1 MIGSCSEYLM
11 VEDNF
16 DDVQIFLH
24 DFKENGIANKFHI
37 AKNVDDAMKYLFMED
52 GSLRVEPPKVIF
64 LDLYMPKISGLE
76 FLHRI
81 KVDEK
86 TKKIP
91 VVVLEASISPSD
103 VNECQR
109 LGVNDFIA
117 KPLECESLISIIKK
131 FH

>member
-1 MIGSCSEYLM
+1 
-11 VEDNF
+11 
-16 DDVQIFLH
+16 
-24 DFKENGIANKFHI
+24 
-37 AKNVDDAMKYLFMED
+37 
-52 GSLRVEPPKVIF
+52 
-64 LDLYMPKISGLE
+64 MPKISGLE
-76 FLHRI
+76 FLKRI
-81 KVDEK
+81 KFDEK

-131 FH
+131 FC